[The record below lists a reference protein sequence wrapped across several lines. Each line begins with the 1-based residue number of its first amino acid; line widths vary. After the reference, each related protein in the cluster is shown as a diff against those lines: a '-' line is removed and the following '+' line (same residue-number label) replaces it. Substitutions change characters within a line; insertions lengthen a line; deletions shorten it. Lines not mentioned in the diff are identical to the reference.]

1 MLFFQTFYNK
11 QLDFQKKVA
20 AIYGYKNL
28 KQEEKLPTDNVDVA
42 SYHMLALLE
51 EAGELVKS
59 DKRWKNFRNQH
70 YDKKNKLEEVADCII
85 TLFNICIFSG
95 VSAEELES
103 ALFNK
108 MQENDGR
115 IVKKNDINYEV
126 YKYGDNS

>member
-1 MLFFQTFYNK
+1 MYFFQTFYNK
-11 QLDFQKKVA
+11 QLDFQKKIA

-70 YDKKNKLEEVADCII
+70 YDKKNKLEEIADCII

-95 VSAEELES
+95 ISAEELES

-108 MQENDGR
+108 MQENDER
-115 IVKKNDINYEV
+115 IAKKI
-126 YKYGDNS
+126 